1 MEERTDNEKPE
12 GELFGVFFFGG
23 GVNTEGQISG

>member
-12 GELFGVFFFGG
+12 GELFGVFFGG